1 MLSYL
6 SKQDLKFL
14 SNRNGK
20 NVVQILVSNKLTID
34 RLAKD
39 RVISISELLVE
50 RKKYKKVNGMFEAV
64 EESRA
69 NAKENE
75 IFRRAEHQKE
85 KNYECKQ
92 MRAH

>member
-6 SKQDLKFL
+6 SKQELKFL

-20 NVVQILVSNKLTID
+20 NVVKILVSNKLTID
-34 RLAKD
+34 RIAKD
-39 RVISISELLVE
+39 RVVSIPELLVE

-75 IFRRAEHQKE
+75 IFRSAEHQK
-85 KNYECKQ
+85 
-92 MRAH
+92 